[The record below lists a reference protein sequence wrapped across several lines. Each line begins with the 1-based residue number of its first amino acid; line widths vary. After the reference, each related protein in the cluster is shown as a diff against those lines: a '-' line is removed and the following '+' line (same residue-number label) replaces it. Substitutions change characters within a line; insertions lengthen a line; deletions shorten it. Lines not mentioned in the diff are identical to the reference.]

1 MDIVQFFE
9 SQRTDYLKAF
19 EIMKTRLTQQ
29 DFYLL
34 TEPIDKESN
43 SEYFSFFRYDFLV
56 KTNESEGYI
65 NTTTN
70 VNPTLFES
78 AQLLKYDSIEMLLQ
92 SFVWNGCKLTF
103 DINIKIDFLN
113 QWYEK
118 SIQIDNERYD
128 ATIKN
133 VIHSVTFIDN
143 KTAIIDFGTV
153 NSKNLFDLFGTLKI
167 SGVSKIIIESSYE

>member
-1 MDIVQFFE
+1 MDIVRFFE

-19 EIMKTRLTQQ
+19 EIMKTRLTRK

-43 SEYFSFFRYDFLV
+43 SKSFPFFRYDFLV

-70 VNPTLFES
+70 VNPTLFKS
-78 AQLLKYDSIEMLLQ
+78 AQLLKYDSIEMRLQ

-103 DINIKIDFLN
+103 DTNIKIDFLN
-113 QWYEK
+113 EWYDK
-118 SIQIDNERYD
+118 SIQPDNEQYD
-128 ATIKN
+128 TAIKN

-143 KTAIIDFGTV
+143 KIAIIDFGTV
-153 NSKNLFDLFGTLKI
+153 DCKKLFDLFDTLKI
-167 SGVSKIIIESSYE
+167 SGVSKIIIESCYD